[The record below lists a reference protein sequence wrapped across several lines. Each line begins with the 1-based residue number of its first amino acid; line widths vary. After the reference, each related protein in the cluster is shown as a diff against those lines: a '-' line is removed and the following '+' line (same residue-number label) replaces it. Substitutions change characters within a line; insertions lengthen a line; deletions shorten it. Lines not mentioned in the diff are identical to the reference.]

1 MGVWLTCDI
10 DRKEACLEH
19 NETHCSNYRDFAD
32 RGPDGILCE
41 GERWRIW
48 WRILRRFKG
57 HGCPWEHGQPWITH
71 L

>member
-10 DRKEACLEH
+10 DRKESCLEH

-41 GERWRIW
+41 GERWRI
-48 WRILRRFKG
+48 LRRFKG